1 MLGPRNGQLNIIVR
15 QRKHSSTMATES
27 SRFTR
32 SETELLRSLVAEAWA
47 EELNHSL
54 EEQFENFMKWADDA
68 MSPFEVVEE
77 MHIFHNG
84 IARELYKKYAGPLVS
99 TTVAKAI
106 AENHIKESDLND
118 GLLGKLKAEI
128 ATFRK
133 LVGKRK

>member
-1 MLGPRNGQLNIIVR
+1 
-15 QRKHSSTMATES
+15 MATES

-106 AENHIKESDLND
+106 AENHIKESDLTD
-118 GLLGKLKAEI
+118 GLLGKLKSEI